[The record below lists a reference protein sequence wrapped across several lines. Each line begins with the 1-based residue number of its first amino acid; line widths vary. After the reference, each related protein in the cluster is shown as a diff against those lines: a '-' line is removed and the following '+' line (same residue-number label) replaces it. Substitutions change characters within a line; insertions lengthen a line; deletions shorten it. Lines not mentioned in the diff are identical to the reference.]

1 MPQATGSARL
11 LEISV
16 RWSDLAER
24 RLAYYTELY
33 RSGRWQ
39 HYYTQER
46 FAVRMLDVINA
57 AKKWRELA
65 GVQKAVWAEQG
76 AQPAPQRDDGMRPA
90 A

>member
-11 LEISV
+11 DEISV
-16 RWSDLAER
+16 RWRDLAER

-39 HYYTQER
+39 HYYTRER
-46 FAVRMLDVINA
+46 FAMRMLDVIKA
-57 AKKWRELA
+57 AKTWRELA
-65 GVQKAVWAEQG
+65 ERASA
-76 AQPAPQRDDGMRPA
+76 APNLAAPQAAEVDRPRHA

>member
-39 HYYTQER
+39 HYYTRER
-46 FAVRMLDVINA
+46 FAMRMLDVIKA
-57 AKKWRELA
+57 AKTWRELA
-65 GVQKAVWAEQG
+65 ERASGTPILAVPQAAEV
-76 AQPAPQRDDGMRPA
+76 DRPRHA

>member
-11 LEISV
+11 DEISA
-16 RWSDLAER
+16 RWRDLAER

-39 HYYTQER
+39 HYYTRER
-46 FAVRMLDVINA
+46 FAMRMLDVIKA
-57 AKKWRELA
+57 AKTWRELA
-65 GVQKAVWAEQG
+65 ERTPDTPNLAEPQA
-76 AQPAPQRDDGMRPA
+76 AQVDRPRHA

>member
-1 MPQATGSARL
+1 MPQATGSARTV
-11 LEISV
+11 EISA

-39 HYYTQER
+39 HYYTRER
-46 FAVRMLDVINA
+46 FAMRMLDVIKA
-57 AKKWRELA
+57 AKTWRELA
-65 GVQKAVWAEQG
+65 ERSSGISNLAVPQAAEV
-76 AQPAPQRDDGMRPA
+76 DRPRHA